1 MIVIS
6 NEEFL
11 WRTGINLEAKLEGQD
26 VSVEDMSKIHRT
38 RWSEYVY
45 DVVKSSSTRPVIED
59 AKLTDLQIETIK
71 SCEADMG
78 IFIFQYGDPKAN
90 GYYEGE
96 ETTAWLQGNSS
107 NSTIISDGSGLVPK
121 RNVYLAYPTVIQ
133 ILLHILV

>member
-96 ETTAWLQGNSS
+96 VNMQYQNLVNDIKGRLQRV
-107 NSTIISDGSGLVPK
+107 GLIRK
-121 RNVYLAYPTVIQ
+121 SWGRRW
-133 ILLHILV
+133 

>member
-11 WRTGINLEAKLEGQD
+11 WRTGINLEAKLGDQD
-26 VSVEDMSKIHRT
+26 VSAEDMSKIHRT

-45 DVVKSSSTRPVIED
+45 DIIKASSTRPVTED
-59 AKLTDLQIETIK
+59 DKLTELQIETIR
-71 SCEADMG
+71 SCEADIG

-96 ETTAWLQGNSS
+96 ANVQYHNLVNDIKGRLQRV
-107 NSTIISDGSGLVPK
+107 GLIRK
-121 RNVYLAYPTVIQ
+121 SWGRRW
-133 ILLHILV
+133 